1 MRAYVFTDKA
11 LASEA
16 GRFVWLA
23 IDSEKAQNGPFKA
36 QFSFTALPS
45 FFVIDPATEKLV
57 LRWVGGLTVAQI
69 RGVLDDGEALVRGT
83 TGKDAADVA
92 LKQADALYGEGKY
105 PEAAAAYRTAI
116 AAAPAGWT
124 HYARAVESA
133 LFALSSSKEY
143 ETAAMLAREA
153 YPKVGRGVSMASI
166 AASGLDC
173 ALQLPPE
180 HAHRKEWVEAFE
192 ADSRSAV
199 TGLALEIAADDISG
213 VYQTLISARDD
224 AKDST
229 GVHDYTVQWAAFL
242 DGAAARAANP
252 DARAVFDSHRLGA
265 CLDLGT
271 PERAIPM
278 LQASERDLPDD
289 YNPPAR
295 LATIYKVMHQWDD
308 ALAASDRALTKA
320 YGPRRLGIL
329 QTRSDIYKGRGDLDK
344 ARKTLDDAVHEAEA
358 LPPGQRN
365 DATIAAL
372 KKKRDALAV
381 Q

>member
-16 GRFVWLA
+16 GRFVWLS
-23 IDSEKAQNGPFKA
+23 IDSEKSQNGPFKV
-36 QFSFTALPS
+36 QFPVAALPS
-45 FFVIDPATEKLV
+45 FFVLDPTTEKPV
-57 LRWVGGLTVAQI
+57 LRWVGGMTVAQV

-83 TGKDAADVA
+83 TSKGAADVA
-92 LKQADALYGEGKY
+92 LKRADGLYGEAKY
-105 PEAAAAYRTAI
+105 PEAAAAYREAI
-116 AAAPAGWT
+116 AAAPAGWV

-133 LFALSSSKEY
+133 LYALSSTKDY
-143 ETAAMLAREA
+143 ETAVLLSREA
-153 YPKVGRGVSMASI
+153 YPRVGRGPSMASV
-166 AASGLDC
+166 AATGLDC
-173 ALQLPPE
+173 AMQLPVE
-180 HAHRKEWVEAFE
+180 HVHRKEWIEAFE
-192 ADSRSAV
+192 ANSRSAV
-199 TGLALEIAADDISG
+199 TDLALEIAADDISG
-213 VYQTLISARDD
+213 VYQTLIAARED

-242 DGAAARAANP
+242 DGAAARAPNP

-278 LQASERDLPDD
+278 LQASERDLPAD

-295 LATIYKVMHQWDD
+295 LAVIYKAMKKWDD
-308 ALAASDRALTKA
+308 ALAASDRALTKS

-329 QTRSDIYKGRGDLDK
+329 QTRSDIYRGRGDVEK

-372 KKKRDALAV
+372 KKKRDAMAV